1 MCVCV
6 CVCVCVCG
14 CVWVGGWVGGCVL
27 SQRDRERAALQKKRG
42 ERAALQMHELII
54 SIYMSKARIIN
65 D

>member
-1 MCVCV
+1 
-6 CVCVCVCG
+6 
-14 CVWVGGWVGGCVL
+14 VGGCVL